1 MIYFYLVSFQGDFD
15 TCIGRIC
22 FVRDPMKAD
31 NKNKKV
37 NLDLYSIDKVPNDD
51 GGTLP
56 LKPKFLMEFFKNIL
70 VAT

>member
-1 MIYFYLVSFQGDFD
+1 
-15 TCIGRIC
+15 
-22 FVRDPMKAD
+22 MKAD